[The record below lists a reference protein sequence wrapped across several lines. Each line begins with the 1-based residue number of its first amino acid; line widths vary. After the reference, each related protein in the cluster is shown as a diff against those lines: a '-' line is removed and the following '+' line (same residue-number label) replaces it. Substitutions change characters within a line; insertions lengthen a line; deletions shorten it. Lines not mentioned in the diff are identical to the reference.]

1 MSPFGR
7 GLGAS
12 AGALLGVDAALHV
25 HGRVVVDAPP
35 LHRLHVDAKISEL
48 VEELPI
54 RQFVCCDFFLL
65 YRSYVLE

>member
-48 VEELPI
+48 VSGGRVANQAI
-54 RQFVCCDFFLL
+54 CLL
-65 YRSYVLE
+65 